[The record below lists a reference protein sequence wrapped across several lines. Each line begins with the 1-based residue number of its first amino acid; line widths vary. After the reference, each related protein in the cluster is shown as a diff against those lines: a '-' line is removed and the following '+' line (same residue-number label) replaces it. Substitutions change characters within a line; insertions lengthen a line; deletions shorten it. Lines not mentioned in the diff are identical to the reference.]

1 MRCEKV
7 SRSEQ
12 KSMSATVYVDRA
24 RGMARFLEDRE
35 AHAVGDR
42 ELARK
47 RIEQR
52 YGIAGSM
59 LYSLRY
65 RPPKQI
71 AADIY
76 AKLCTAVEDVAQRQI
91 KILEIEIAQAR
102 ESHDEIR
109 QTRAAE
115 IAAVLDEM
123 KR

>member
-1 MRCEKV
+1 
-7 SRSEQ
+7 
-12 KSMSATVYVDRA
+12 MSAAVYVDRA
-24 RGMARFLEDRE
+24 RQMARFLEDRE
-35 AHAVGDR
+35 ADVIGDR
-42 ELARK
+42 ELAREHIK
-47 RIEQR
+47 RR
-52 YGIAGSM
+52 YGIASSV

-91 KILEIEIAQAR
+91 KILEIEIAAAR
-102 ESHDEIR
+102 ESHNEIR

-115 IAAVLDEM
+115 IAAVLDEI

>member
-1 MRCEKV
+1 MKCEKS

-24 RGMARFLEDRE
+24 RSMARFLEDRE
-35 AHAVGDR
+35 TDALGDR
-42 ELARK
+42 DLARST
-47 RIEQR
+47 IERR
-52 YGIAGSM
+52 YGIACSV

-76 AKLCTAVEDVAQRQI
+76 ARLCTAVEDVAQRQI
-91 KILEIEIAQAR
+91 KILENEIAAAR
-102 ESHDEIR
+102 ESHSELK

-115 IAAVLDEM
+115 IAAVLEQM